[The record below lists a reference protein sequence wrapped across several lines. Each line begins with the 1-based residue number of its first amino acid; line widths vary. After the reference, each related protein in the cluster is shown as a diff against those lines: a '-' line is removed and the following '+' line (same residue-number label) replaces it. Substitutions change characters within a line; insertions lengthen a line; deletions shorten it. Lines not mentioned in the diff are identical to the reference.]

1 MLAHEFIRNALLIG
15 TAIAFAS
22 GLIGYFVVLRAQVF
36 AGDALGGVAFTG
48 ALGAAAAGL
57 DLTVGLL
64 VATVAVALLLALLGG
79 RAPTDDVTIGVV
91 LAWVLGLGVLF
102 LDLLNAGAASGGG
115 GAIAAR
121 TLFGSMFGLSGG
133 EARIGAALAGVV
145 AVATI
150 AIARPLLFASVD
162 PTVARVA
169 GVPVR
174 ALGALFL
181 VLLGLDAAIAAKA
194 VGAMLLLGL
203 LAAPAGAAR
212 RLSADPRVGLALSVG
227 IAVLCMWLGIVLSYE
242 VPALPPGSTVI
253 LLAAVTYLLAA
264 GATRLRARLESRSH
278 LESSSRLEARS
289 GLEGPSP

>member
-57 DLTVGLL
+57 DITVGLL
-64 VATVAVALLLALLGG
+64 VATVAVALLLAVLGG

-150 AIARPLLFASVD
+150 AIARPLLFASID
-162 PTVARVA
+162 PAVARVA

-212 RLSADPRVGLALSVG
+212 RLSADPRAGIALSVG
-227 IAVLCMWLGIVLSYE
+227 IAVLSMWLGIVLSYE
-242 VPALPPGSTVI
+242 IPALPPGSAVI
-253 LLAAVTYLLAA
+253 LLAAVAYLLAA
-264 GATRLRARLESRSH
+264 GATKLRARLEARP
-278 LESSSRLEARS
+278 RLEAAS
-289 GLEGPSP
+289 GLEGRSR